1 MRSFYSASRRFRTR
15 LAESKEERIANI
27 FTNMDF
33 TSKIWLYL
41 NVVFVNG
48 NPRSRRL
55 GEAIVHVA
63 VYLEVQDQLETI
75 ARPGLSDASFAGQGI
90 ILFVKLVVEGVA
102 SSVCD
107 KGVAYKKPAK
117 YAKSPLQRCL

>member
-1 MRSFYSASRRFRTR
+1 
-15 LAESKEERIANI
+15 
-27 FTNMDF
+27 MDF
-33 TSKIWLYL
+33 ISKIWLYL

-107 KGVAYKKPAK
+107 ESATHKEPAK
-117 YAKSPLQRCL
+117 YAYDPLQRCLRVT